1 MDLEKFEIIKNGK
14 GFIAALDQSG
24 GSSAKTLELY
34 GIGKNEYHGDC
45 EMFNLIHDMRTRI
58 IKSTSFT
65 NQKILGVILFE
76 ETMNRKIEDLYT
88 ADYLWNRKKIVPFL
102 KVDKG
107 LEKEK
112 DGVQLMKPIPN
123 LLDTLDLVRNKNIFG
138 TKMRS
143 VISSDNRVG
152 IEKIVEQQFV
162 LAKTICSKGLVP
174 IIEPEVSITSPVK
187 EKCEVILKEI
197 ILKKLNELDDDEKV
211 MFKFSIPTI
220 PNFYQEIINHKNV
233 VRVVALSGGYSKS
246 DACLKLSENNNM
258 IASFSRALLE
268 GLKVSDTQSEFD
280 LKLEKSINDIYEASI
295 K

>member
-34 GIGKNEYHGDC
+34 GICKNEYHGDC

-58 IKSTSFT
+58 IKSASFT

-76 ETMNRKIEDLYT
+76 ETMNRKIDDLYT

-123 LLDTLDLVRNKNIFG
+123 LLDTLDLARNKNIFG
-138 TKMRS
+138 
-143 VISSDNRVG
+143 SS
-152 IEKIVEQQFV
+152 
-162 LAKTICSKGLVP
+162 
-174 IIEPEVSITSPVK
+174 
-187 EKCEVILKEI
+187 
-197 ILKKLNELDDDEKV
+197 
-211 MFKFSIPTI
+211 
-220 PNFYQEIINHKNV
+220 
-233 VRVVALSGGYSKS
+233 
-246 DACLKLSENNNM
+246 
-258 IASFSRALLE
+258 IAFL
-268 GLKVSDTQSEFD
+268 
-280 LKLEKSINDIYEASI
+280 
-295 K
+295 